1 MADEDGDKTAEP
13 AHGATAT
20 DGESGAGDAAKAPES
35 ATTGESEGADAS
47 SGAAAPG
54 DAPSTQPSAPKKK
67 KKKRKKKAPDASEA
81 EKDEK
86 PAGPVLN
93 AEGWERP
100 GFVLDFP
107 KDEELDRLVRAF
119 ELGNYAFVREQG
131 KKLAESA
138 SDADVRRA
146 AGELVRRIA
155 PDPLVRILF
164 LMSVALFLFMVFYAY
179 RSHAH

>member
-13 AHGATAT
+13 ATAATAT
-20 DGESGAGDAAKAPES
+20 DGGSGTAGDTGSEGVPG
-35 ATTGESEGADAS
+35 GESPSADAS
-47 SGAAAPG
+47 SGGTTGG
-54 DAPSTQPSAPKKK
+54 DAPSAEPGAPKKK
-67 KKKRKKKAPDASEA
+67 KKKKKKKPVEDGEP

-86 PAGPVLN
+86 RLGPVLN

-107 KDEELDRLVRAF
+107 KDAELDRIVRAF

-131 KKLAESA
+131 KKLVESS
-138 SDADVRRA
+138 SDAEVRRA
-146 AGELVRRIA
+146 AGELLRRVE
-155 PDPLVRILF
+155 PDPLIKILF
-164 LMSVALFLFMVFYAY
+164 SMSVALLLFMVVYAY

>member
-13 AHGATAT
+13 ATAATAT
-20 DGESGAGDAAKAPES
+20 DGGVGTAGDTGSDGVPGGES
-35 ATTGESEGADAS
+35 ASA
-47 SGAAAPG
+47 
-54 DAPSTQPSAPKKK
+54 DAPSAEPGEPKKK
-67 KKKRKKKAPDASEA
+67 KKKKKKKKPVEESVEEGEA

-86 PAGPVLN
+86 PLGPVLN

-107 KDEELDRLVRAF
+107 KDAELDRIVRAF

-131 KKLAESA
+131 KKLVESS

-146 AGELVRRIA
+146 AGELLRRVE
-155 PDPLVRILF
+155 PDPLIKILF
-164 LMSVALFLFMVFYAY
+164 LMSVALLLFMVVYAY